1 MKNIIKNLNSPF
13 ISILIIFSFLFQP
26 IYVFAEELVELDES
40 NSNIS
45 QDPPIDGSDIVDGTY
60 QGASSS
66 SSGGVSRETD
76 DKAISLN
83 KFASADQATGAFLY
97 DYSFNLPKG
106 RNNLTPEL
114 NLSYNSNDKSNDSIV
129 GYGWSF
135 DIPSIKRLNK
145 KGTDK
150 LYTSDDYT
158 SSLSGE
164 LIKTD
169 NDNNFFRAKVE
180 GGDFIN
186 YTYKD
191 DGSWVAID
199 KMGTKYTF
207 GKDTGARKDDPS
219 NGGHIYEWM
228 LEEVRDTNDNFIRYE
243 YYKNNG
249 QIYPSKIF
257 YTGHG
262 TTDGIFEVKFTRESF
277 DMSPKMYYSM
287 FEVKNNFRIKSIEV
301 LQNNQWI
308 QKYTLNYTNADNG
321 YRQLL
326 SSVTENGRD
335 LATAKVLSKNPT
347 EFTYKKR
354 GSVQWVEDPNWKLP
368 YYIGLEG
375 YTQSTNLAQLRDING
390 DSYPDLVLAQKT
402 SSPDCDLKKV
412 WINNANGTWTENK
425 CPDEWYMG
433 PFLFDKG
440 VSFKDTG
447 YRILDYNGDYRN
459 DLLQSFSNQ
468 AETSADSWAIWDNL
482 NNVSENWK
490 YDKDKKI
497 PIGFVF
503 GSGIHADNGTQVV
516 DINGDGLADIVRAW
530 LDDDQDEIAPLVLE
544 EKAFIGDGEKWVE
557 ETDSNKWNL
566 PWGIVDENPEGSE
579 VFTFAQFM
587 DLNGDGLVDYIFS
600 HAGATWRGSKAGIN
614 TGSTWALTNDWVSLN
629 YTQLEENA
637 RTNKVDGGMR
647 NFDAN
652 GDGLTDLVIS
662 RLDHRRDNLSSS
674 VYTNTMNP
682 NEKGFLSDP
691 NVGKVP
697 LPFAWE
703 MGLSTHNIIA
713 DVNADGMDDI
723 IKAELVAKKG
733 FQAQTFI
740 AQAHPFTD
748 MLVKVK
754 NPEGSISDISYK
766 MSTKYFDNNGKL
778 LNPKLQI
785 AVTTVEKI
793 ETDDG
798 SGNKSIEQYTYKDGH
813 YYYNNPQDRKFA
825 GFGIVEKR
833 DAVGNLTKT
842 YYHQGNETNSN
853 LGEFEDHSSK
863 IGKTYREEFY
873 DNVGKLYK
881 LTINKWDRH
890 EIDSERNFVKNILT
904 LSYTYDGGLDHR
916 DIAEGYVYDNSNGNL
931 KEKIEYGEVSASDF
945 GSFVDIGNDKKSTN
959 YSYAQD
965 PNGVIIGMPDTIQT
979 KDYLSNKVSES
990 RLYYDNQSLG
1000 FVLKGNKTQD
1010 SNWVAGSIYSDT
1022 NYQYNS
1028 YGLIDY
1034 TYDHYN
1040 KNQTNYTYDS
1050 YNMYPVLVVNDLS
1063 QQTAY
1068 EYNYKAGSPSKVT
1081 YPNGSITEIEFDP
1094 FTRPSREFAPDPISG
1109 SLVEKK
1115 SYTYND
1121 TSYPNSKI
1129 EKVNL
1134 SAGLSNTTYTYIDGF
1149 GRTIQ
1154 TKTEAENGFITLD
1167 FVYDNLGNLIKESL
1181 PYITSSGDYSTPTT
1195 NTNLLKK
1202 YSHDAVGRIVSIG
1215 DVSGTISNNYNL
1227 WATTITD
1234 QLGNQKVY
1242 TNDAFGN
1249 LISVKEGII
1258 LGTFYI
1264 TSYNW
1269 DSNANLIK
1277 ITDAQGNIRNFGYN
1291 ALGERI
1297 MAEDLHSPSDTS
1309 YGIWLYSYDLAG
1321 NLKNYQNPNG
1331 NSVSYTYDNINR
1343 VLSEDSNNTMGI
1355 DVVYTYDSCVNG
1367 KGYVCSVVINSA
1379 TDNYEYTKDGRV
1391 KKEIRTIGASNFAT
1405 EYILDYLGNVIE
1417 LRNPDLS
1424 SVRYVYNSAS
1434 KIDKIDYKK
1443 DLATPWSPLILNI
1456 DYSPTGQVAKKVN
1469 SNGITTIYDFDDT
1482 NLYRLKNIKSS
1493 SSTIP
1498 NLQNISYIYDKVG
1511 NVLEVVDTSANIASK
1526 KSVYTYDNLY
1536 RLISAD
1542 ITNTGNLSNYSQ
1554 TFSYSPIGNITA
1566 KSDNTGAYQY
1576 NGSVS
1581 VGNYA
1586 NPHAITNIGS
1596 KTYTYD
1602 KNGNLLSGTGMGN
1615 NTWDYRNRLRTSHLG
1630 PANIVSYDYD
1640 NSNQRVKYQHGV
1652 DTVLYPNKF
1661 YNIKN
1666 GINSTKHIFA
1676 GADVIATIERVGPTE
1691 NIFYNHEDNLNS
1703 SSIITTSTGIIDQ
1716 TIDYYPYGT
1725 IRINDKKSTFDEQR
1739 KFTSHEHDNQTGLDY
1754 MNARYYNGVIGKFIS
1769 QDPVFRAIGNEAEI
1783 QEKTGFNMQALLSDP
1798 QQLNSYSYA
1807 RSNPIMY
1814 SDPTGNLSWDALL
1827 NSPVNSI
1834 QHVMGWEV
1842 ASLGVNVINRP
1853 FTADLL
1859 RHSASLNPGDVSV
1872 DSGNQKQYGNVIDS
1886 IKGTSQYQGF
1896 VNQAIE
1902 NAKNGQNT
1910 TSGSLQFDKGDLYT
1924 SLHRVNIQVG
1934 VEQTKDGWTTNT
1946 TISDRYD
1953 FNPTNSQTYKGTVT
1967 RIPATQAYKDQQ
1979 KGVLSNYNVNIKI
1992 SDKIKK

>member
-1 MKNIIKNLNSPF
+1 MLLL
-13 ISILIIFSFLFQP
+13 ILQP
-26 IYVFAEELVELDES
+26 IYFVFAEEELIEKSETQNDIVYEDASDIEDGSVQPMGMNTQSSS
-40 NSNIS
+40 NSSN
-45 QDPPIDGSDIVDGTY
+45 
-60 QGASSS
+60 
-66 SSGGVSRETD
+66 GVSRETD
-76 DKAISLN
+76 TTAQSIN
-83 KFASADQATGAFLY
+83 KLSSTDMFTGAFLY
-97 DYSFNLPKG
+97 DYKFNIPKG
-106 RNNLTPEL
+106 RNDLTPDIG
-114 NLSYNSNDKSNDSIV
+114 LSYNSNEKSNDSIV
-129 GYGWSF
+129 GYGWNL
-135 DIPSIKRLNK
+135 DIPSISRINK
-145 KGTDK
+145 TGSDM
-150 LYTSDDYT
+150 LYTSTDFT
-158 SSLSGE
+158 SSFSGE
-164 LIKTD
+164 LVNRVD
-169 NDNNFFRAKVE
+169 VNNFYEAKVDN
-180 GGDFIN
+180 GDFFQYSYN
-186 YTYKD
+186 D
-191 DGSWVAID
+191 DGSWVTFD
-199 KMGTKYTF
+199 KKGTKYTF
-207 GKDTGARKDDPS
+207 GKNTSARKDDPNDS
-219 NGGHIYEWM
+219 AHVYEWM

-243 YYKNNG
+243 YFKDKG
-249 QIYPSKIF
+249 QIYPSKIY

-262 TTDGIFEVKFTRESF
+262 SIDGIFEVVFNREDF
-277 DMSPKMYYSM
+277 IMSPRMHYAS
-287 FEVKNNFRIKSIEV
+287 FEVRTNYRIKEV
-301 LQNNQWI
+301 EILQNGQWI
-308 QKYTLNYTNADNG
+308 QRYKLDYSNADNG
-321 YRQLL
+321 HRQLL
-326 SSVTENGRD
+326 SSVTESGRD

-375 YTQSTNLAQLRDING
+375 YTQSTNFAQLRDING

-402 SSPDCDLKKV
+402 NNPECELKKV
-412 WINNANGTWTENK
+412 WINNGNGTWTAGT
-425 CPDEWYMG
+425 CPDQWYMS
-433 PFLFDKG
+433 PFLFDNKIG
-440 VSFKDTG
+440 FKDTG
-447 YRILDYNGDYRN
+447 YRIFDYNGDYKN
-459 DLLQSFSNQ
+459 DLLQSFSDQ
-468 AETSADSWAIWDNL
+468 AEDSSDSWAVWDNV
-482 NNVSENWK
+482 NNISANWK

-497 PIGFVF
+497 PISFVF
-503 GSGIHADNGTQVV
+503 GSGVHADNATASV
-516 DINGDGLADIVRAW
+516 DINGDGLVDIVRAW
-530 LDDDQDEIAPLVLE
+530 LDDDSVPNDLVLE
-544 EKAFIGDGEKWVE
+544 EKAFISDGEKWTE
-557 ETDSNKWNL
+557 ETDTSKWNL
-566 PWGIVDENPEGSE
+566 PWGIVDENLRGKEM
-579 VFTFAQFM
+579 FTFAQFM
-587 DLNGDGLVDYIFS
+587 DLNGDGLTDYAFRQ
-600 HAGATWRGSKAGIN
+600 AGSVGNRTAINDGYTWYRTSE
-614 TGSTWALTNDWVSLN
+614 WAPLN
-629 YTQLEENA
+629 YTQLTENA
-637 RTNKVDGGMR
+637 STSQVDGGIR
-647 NFDAN
+647 SFDAN
-652 GDGLTDLVIS
+652 GDGLIDMVVS
-662 RLDHRRDNLSSS
+662 RFNNQNNVLSSS
-674 VYTNTMNP
+674 VYMNTRDVTRD
-682 NEKGFLSDP
+682 GFISDP
-691 NVGKVP
+691 NAGQVP
-697 LPFAWE
+697 LPFAWTV
-703 MGLSTHNIIA
+703 GVSTHNIIA
-713 DVNADGMDDI
+713 DINADGMDDI

-754 NPEGSISDISYK
+754 NPEGSTSDISYK

-798 SGNKSIEQYTYKDGH
+798 AGNKSIEQYTYKDGH
-813 YYYNNPQDRKFA
+813 YYYNNPQERKFA

-842 YYHQGNETNSN
+842 YYHQGNETNGN

-873 DNVGKLYK
+873 DNLGKLYK
-881 LTINKWDRH
+881 LTINKWDRY
-890 EIDSERNFVKNILT
+890 EIDSDRNFVKNILT

-945 GSFVDIGNDKKSTN
+945 GSFVDIGNDKKSTH
-959 YSYAQD
+959 YTYAQD
-965 PNGVIIGMPDTIQT
+965 PNGVIIGMPYTIQT

-1000 FVLKGNKTQD
+1000 VVLKGNKTKD

-1040 KNQTNYTYDS
+1040 KNQTTYNYDS
-1050 YNMYPVLVVNDLS
+1050 YNMYPASVINDLS
-1063 QQTAY
+1063 QQTFY
-1068 EYNYKAGSPSKVT
+1068 QYNYKAGSPSKVT
-1081 YPNGSITEIEFDP
+1081 YPNGSVTEIEFDP
-1094 FTRPSREFAPDPISG
+1094 FARPAREFAPDPISG

-1115 SYTYND
+1115 SYIYND
-1121 TSYPNSKI
+1121 TSYPNSKV

-1134 SAGLSNTTYTYIDGF
+1134 SAGLSNTTYTYTDGL
-1149 GRTIQ
+1149 GRAVQ
-1154 TKTEAENGFITLD
+1154 NKTEAENGFITLD
-1167 FVYDNLGNLIKESL
+1167 FVYNNLGNLVKESL

-1195 NTNLLKK
+1195 NTNLLKQ
-1202 YSHDAVGRIVSIG
+1202 YSHDAVGRIVSIS
-1215 DVSGTISNNYNL
+1215 DTSGTISNNYNL

-1242 TNDAFGN
+1242 INDAFGN
-1249 LISVKEGII
+1249 LIFVKEGII
-1258 LGTFYI
+1258 LGTFYT

-1269 DSNANLIK
+1269 NHNSNLVRV
-1277 ITDAQGNIRNFGYN
+1277 TDAQGNIRNFSYN
-1291 ALGERI
+1291 ALGERT

-1331 NSVSYTYDNINR
+1331 NSISYTYDNVNR

-1367 KGYVCSVVINSA
+1367 KGYVCSVVTNSA
-1379 TDNYEYTKDGRV
+1379 TDNYEYTKDGKV

-1424 SVRYVYNSAS
+1424 SVRYLYNSAS

-1469 SNGITTIYDFDDT
+1469 SNGITAIYDFDDT

-1691 NIFYNHEDNLNS
+1691 NIFYNHEDHLNS

-1716 TIDYYPYGT
+1716 TLDYYPYGT

-1807 RSNPIMY
+1807 RNNPIMY

-1834 QHVMGWEV
+1834 QHVMGWGV

-1946 TISDRYD
+1946 TITDRYD